1 MIKVKRK
8 DCPEILKRDLDPISD
23 GELEMQDVLNFYN
36 IPANLNQAYQRTGI
50 GGDRTAQSYTA
61 YKDITVRE
69 DLKQIFHGKCAYC
82 ESKITSIYN
91 GDIEHFRPKGGYCNN
106 RKQPLNKPG
115 YFWLASEWE
124 NLLFACPFCNQTN
137 THKIFTGE
145 EGNIEIKEV
154 VLGKLNQFPLMTE
167 VHRLQPTDGFN
178 YFSNKILYDISFNLE
193 ESERLLLKPCVD
205 EVEDYFKYNDDG
217 LILENTDLDAFK
229 IEQAKVSI
237 KVYALQRISLVQARK
252 EKLIQVKAQIRRVEQ
267 AMKNYN
273 TYSDSTFEEKTWF
286 EGIMREE
293 LKVLKRFKDDDQ
305 EYAGLARY
313 IIDNYF
319 DDFLSL

>member
-8 DCPEILKRDLDPISD
+8 DCPEILKRNLSPISD
-23 GELEMQDVLNFYN
+23 GEFETQDALNFYS

-50 GGDRTAQSYTA
+50 SGRRTAQSFIV
-61 YKDITVRE
+61 YKDETVRE
-69 DLKQIFHGKCAYC
+69 KLKQIFHGKCAYC

-91 GDIEHFRPKGGYCNN
+91 GDIEHFRPKGGYCNDN
-106 RKQPLNKPG
+106 NQPLNKPG

-137 THKIFTGE
+137 THKIFTTEDGKV
-145 EGNIEIKEV
+145 EIREV
-154 VLGKLNQFPLMTE
+154 VLGKLNQFPLKTE
-167 VHRLQPTDGFN
+167 THRLKPSDGFN
-178 YFSNKILYDISFNLE
+178 YLLNRAQYDNSFILED
-193 ESERLLLKPCVD
+193 SERLLLKPCSD
-205 EVEDYFKYNDDG
+205 EVENYFKYSDDG
-217 LILENTDLDAFK
+217 IISERDGLNSLNKKQVET
-229 IEQAKVSI
+229 SI
-237 KVYALQRISLVQARK
+237 RVYALQRISLVQARK
-252 EKLIQVKAQIRRVEQ
+252 EKIIQIKAQIRRVEQ
-267 AMKNYN
+267 AIKNFN
-273 TYSDSTFEEKTWF
+273 NYSEKTIEEKTWF

-293 LKVLKRFKDDDQ
+293 MEILKRFKDDDQ